1 MSAEVKFHD
10 ALRTRTFVEYVLVRL
25 ANVPKADCEGF
36 LTVMRNE
43 MPCLHDSV
51 LVLSWCNRRGKLEV
65 CQAC

>member
-1 MSAEVKFHD
+1 MNFAPGTIPMSAEVKFHD

-43 MPCLHDSV
+43 MY
-51 LVLSWCNRRGKLEV
+51 
-65 CQAC
+65 QACL

>member
-43 MPCLHDSV
+43 MY
-51 LVLSWCNRRGKLEV
+51 
-65 CQAC
+65 QACL